1 MRILLAAGAVTV
13 LALSLGSC
21 ATMNEE
27 QCLAGDWVGQGYSD
41 AAAGRS
47 PSRLSDH
54 AEACA
59 KHGITPDAAA
69 YRSGWD
75 QGIPVYCTPANGF
88 RSGRNGNGYSGV
100 CPAEL
105 EGRFYPA
112 WQDGR
117 VVWEATRA
125 EADARSLVNTYA
137 SQLENYDDRLEAQ
150 ERELRAEG
158 LTQEQ
163 RDAIRAR
170 IRDIRRE
177 RDNVERDW
185 RRAQNA
191 LDDAEQ
197 RVREVRYR
205 FEPTYGS
212 WF

>member
-1 MRILLAAGAVTV
+1 MRLILAAAGAGL

-41 AAAGRS
+41 AASGRS

-59 KHGITPDAAA
+59 KHGITPDPVA

-75 QGIPVYCTPANGF
+75 RGITVYCTPENGF
-88 RSGRNGNGYSGV
+88 RSGRQGNGYSGV
-100 CPAEL
+100 CPGDL

-112 WQDGR
+112 WQDGQE
-117 VVWEATRA
+117 VYSANQA
-125 EADARSLVNTYA
+125 EYDARSTVNSFA
-137 SQLENYDDRLEAQ
+137 SRLEAYDDDIEAR
-150 ERELRAEG
+150 ERELRTEG

-177 RDNVERDW
+177 RENVERDW

-197 RVREVRYR
+197 RARDVRYR
-205 FEPTYGS
+205 YERIYGS
-212 WF
+212 W